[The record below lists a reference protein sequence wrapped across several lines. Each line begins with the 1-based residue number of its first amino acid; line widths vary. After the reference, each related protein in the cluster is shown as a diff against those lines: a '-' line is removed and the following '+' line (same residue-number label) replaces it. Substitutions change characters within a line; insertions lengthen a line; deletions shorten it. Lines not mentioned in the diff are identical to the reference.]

1 MREGKKE
8 GERGGLFVAA
18 AVVRFSHCVPSCD
31 IHLECLDGRRSVGR
45 SGKIWSVE
53 ERMERL
59 TGEFGGETCQ

>member
-8 GERGGLFVAA
+8 GEGDCLLQSPSSDFPIVFRVVTFISNVSMVA
-18 AVVRFSHCVPSCD
+18 D
-31 IHLECLDGRRSVGR
+31 RSVGR